1 MNTLKIGD
9 HAPDFCLKDQTGKKH
24 QLSDYAG
31 KKLALYFYPK
41 DMTPGCT
48 AQACDLR
55 DHHDNLVNQNIQILG
70 VSADTEAMHEKFIA
84 KYQLPF
90 PLLADV
96 DKKTIND
103 YGVWGPKQFMGK
115 KYDGILRT
123 TFIID
128 EKGIM
133 MSIINKVKT
142 KEHAQQILNEI
153 N

>member
-9 HAPDFCLKDQTGKKH
+9 HAPDFSLNDQTGKKH
-24 QLSDYAG
+24 TLSDYAG

-55 DHHDNLVNQNIQILG
+55 DHQDNLANQNIQILG
-70 VSADTEAMHEKFIA
+70 ISADSEAMHEKFIA
-84 KYQLPF
+84 KHQLPF
-90 PLLADV
+90 PLLADI
-96 DKKTIND
+96 DKKTITD

-128 EKGIM
+128 EKGII

-142 KEHAQQILNEI
+142 KEHAQQILDEI
-153 N
+153 K